1 MKLNSEQLKTGL
13 SKTLYPVY
21 LAAGDEPFQLGEA
34 MDAVRAAAGTQ
45 GYSSREIFAVET
57 GFKWSGFA
65 AASESYSLFGDKRIL
80 DVRFNAKPDKEASQA
95 LVNYAAQIPED
106 TLLLLTLPRLTNDD
120 LKKSAWFAALEPKG
134 VFVQVWALHG
144 KELMSWLEHRMSHYR
159 MLADRSGLSILAARI
174 EGNLLA
180 ADQELQKLFI
190 LYGATRIDDDMMRRA
205 VADSARYDVYDLTD
219 AALSGSVA
227 RISRILAG
235 LRAEGVAG
243 PVVLWALTREIR
255 ALDELGRASAQGEN
269 VEIVCNRLRIW
280 NPRKAA
286 LIKALQR
293 SDSMH
298 RQTLML
304 ASARVD
310 RMIKGM
316 VNGNVW
322 DALQDISLALAGMP
336 QSLLQPMDKLI

>member
-1 MKLNSEQLKTGL
+1 
-13 SKTLYPVY
+13 
-21 LAAGDEPFQLGEA
+21 
-34 MDAVRAAAGTQ
+34 
-45 GYSSREIFAVET
+45 
-57 GFKWSGFA
+57 
-65 AASESYSLFGDKRIL
+65 
-80 DVRFNAKPDKEASQA
+80 
-95 LVNYAAQIPED
+95 
-106 TLLLLTLPRLTNDD
+106 
-120 LKKSAWFAALEPKG
+120 
-134 VFVQVWALHG
+134 
-144 KELMSWLEHRMSHYR
+144 MSHYR

-269 VEIVCNRLRIW
+269 VESVCNRLRIW

-304 ASARVD
+304 ASARAD